1 MPINFEDYIS
11 TSLRWA
17 MFKSDWPDATVEF
30 TEGNTSDAGIP
41 ASFSKK
47 DEKVVIAT
55 VTRFSGDD
63 RPIIGY
69 KTQSDARSRDTDAWN
84 VLCSKAMGR
93 ALKKAGYPDT
103 MTDLK
108 VFMRYREATGKAV
121 PTMETKQRAEAPVVV
136 AGTEIHTPTVNIESK
151 EQPVKAP
158 STDWR
163 SDKERDEAHRLF
175 KQMSTNLSP
184 AELDVLR
191 AEHEKLNARAWPM
204 PKAQLNALIVTLEGI
219 KTTRSEEKDGVDTAA
234 LVGMLNFLSEAAKQA
249 VIEQFGDPS
258 TWPAM
263 ISESQYN
270 RMMDAFEAASEAE

>member
-41 ASFSKK
+41 VSFSKK

-55 VTRFSGDD
+55 ITRYADD
-63 RPIIGY
+63 NRPIVGY

-103 MTDLK
+103 MTDMK

-121 PTMETKQRAEAPVVV
+121 AVAPPANENKMNIV
-136 AGTEIHTPTVNIESK
+136 AGQNIQTQAVTMESK
-151 EQPVKAP
+151 EQPNKPVVA
-158 STDWR
+158 DWR
-163 SDKERDEAHRLF
+163 SDTERDEAHRLF
-175 KQMSTNLSP
+175 KQMSGDLSP
-184 AELDVLR
+184 NELETLR
-191 AEHEKLNARAWPM
+191 TEHLKLNNRAWPM
-204 PKAQLNALIVTLEGI
+204 PKAQLNALVVTLEGI
-219 KTTRSEEKDGVDTAA
+219 KATRKGEPDGVDTAA
-234 LVGMLNFLSEAAKQA
+234 LIGMLNFLSERAKQA
-249 VIEQFGDPS
+249 VVDQFGDPS
-258 TWPAM
+258 TWPST
-263 ISESQYN
+263 ISEDHYN